1 MFEMVSPYNRVV
13 IEYPEPKLY
22 YLGCRDLDSH
32 LEESYVEFNPFEN
45 GSTGFA
51 VFVLRRFVCEKTF
64 VLKKE
69 TYVIIDNMIILFI
82 VSWFVYWCWQFVF

>member
-1 MFEMVSPYNRVV
+1 MLLYMPYSASVCSF
-13 IEYPEPKLY
+13 ILICFKESEK
-22 YLGCRDLDSH
+22 H
-32 LEESYVEFNPFEN
+32 LKMLSACVEKV
-45 GSTGFA
+45 STGFA

-82 VSWFVYWCWQFVF
+82 VSWFEYWCRQFVF